1 LAFYDALTKLPNRS
15 LLLDR
20 LQHALASSSRNLR
33 SGALLLID
41 LDNFKTIND
50 TLGHDIGDLLLQ
62 QVAQRLVTCIRGGDS
77 VARPGGDE
85 FMVILEELPEN
96 PKEAATQAK
105 IVGETILAALNEPY
119 QLANHLHVSTPS
131 IGITLF
137 GSQKVEVDELIKQ
150 AELAMYQSKAAGRNT
165 LRFFDPQMQ
174 ATVNLRASL
183 ESRLRDALSQ
193 NQLILHYQPQVDGK
207 GQITGSEAL
216 VRWLDPKR
224 GMVAPNEFIPV
235 AEECG
240 LILPLGQWVLDSACS
255 ALAKW
260 AKDPAMAQLTV
271 AVNVSTR
278 QFRLST
284 FFDEVLATLKRTG
297 ANPQRLKLEMTESM
311 LVEDIEMVIAK
322 MTALRGYGVTFSLD
336 DFGTGYSSLAY
347 LKRLPLDQLKIDQGF
362 VRDILIDSND
372 AAIAKTVIALA
383 GSMGLA
389 VIAEGVETEEQRD
402 FLANAG
408 CLAYQGYLFSKP
420 LPLNEFEA
428 LVKGV

>member
-1 LAFYDALTKLPNRS
+1 
-15 LLLDR
+15 
-20 LQHALASSSRNLR
+20 
-33 SGALLLID
+33 
-41 LDNFKTIND
+41 
-50 TLGHDIGDLLLQ
+50 
-62 QVAQRLVTCIRGGDS
+62 
-77 VARPGGDE
+77 
-85 FMVILEELPEN
+85 MVILEELPEN